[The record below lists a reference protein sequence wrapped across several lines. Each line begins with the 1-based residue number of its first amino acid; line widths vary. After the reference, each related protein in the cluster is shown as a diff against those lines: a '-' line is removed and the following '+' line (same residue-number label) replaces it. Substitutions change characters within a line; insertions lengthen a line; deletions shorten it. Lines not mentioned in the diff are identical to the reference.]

1 MYANVWNDFVYR
13 NINVIG
19 EIFPSEKKTLFQN
32 VTNTLISR
40 FGPP

>member
-19 EIFPSEKKTLFQN
+19 EIFPSEKKNAIPKRNQHSN
-32 VTNTLISR
+32 K
-40 FGPP
+40 

>member
-19 EIFPSEKKTLFQN
+19 EIFPSEKKRYSKT
-32 VTNTLISR
+32 
-40 FGPP
+40 